1 MNSYFQTPP
10 VVKNLIIINALV
22 YMATAL
28 IQPAHNA
35 IMEYCALWLG
45 APLFHTYQFVTYM
58 FVHANFEH
66 IFFNMFAL
74 WMFGRTLEYELGSK
88 RFLTY
93 YMVCGIG
100 AALIQYFTALAFG
113 ELPMSLV
120 GASGAV
126 MGLLLAFGVMPPNAV
141 IMLLIP
147 PIPMKAKW
155 FVIIYGVIE
164 LFLGWRGVG
173 NVAHFAHVGG
183 MLWGFLLLHWWNPIL
198 WLAFRYMGRDME
210 LACDQRTLD
219 QLEPEQRK
227 EYAKTL
233 VELGAGRRLWEAP
246 LCFGECD
253 GALRVR
259 AAVAWRPLTP
269 VRRLTG
275 LFCAALVFLLFAGAP
290 AVPGGV
296 TETDLSRNLTQMEEA
311 PEKVVE
317 ELIRR
322 LEEKG
327 DLLSGVSIAAG
338 WWKWEGTG
346 GRIYLETSVGTWR
359 AFRCVLGESGKMGMI
374 QLRQEGRPHDLADCT
389 QFYPVD

>member
-1 MNSYFQTPP
+1 
-10 VVKNLIIINALV
+10 
-22 YMATAL
+22 MATAL

-126 MGLLLAFGVMPPNAV
+126 MGLLLAFGVMHPNAV

-173 NVAHFAHVGG
+173 NVAHFATWAV
-183 MLWGFLLLHWWNPIL
+183 
-198 WLAFRYMGRDME
+198 
-210 LACDQRTLD
+210 
-219 QLEPEQRK
+219 
-227 EYAKTL
+227 
-233 VELGAGRRLWEAP
+233 
-246 LCFGECD
+246 CFG
-253 GALRVR
+253 
-259 AAVAWRPLTP
+259 
-269 VRRLTG
+269 
-275 LFCAALVFLLFAGAP
+275 
-290 AVPGGV
+290 
-296 TETDLSRNLTQMEEA
+296 
-311 PEKVVE
+311 
-317 ELIRR
+317 
-322 LEEKG
+322 
-327 DLLSGVSIAAG
+327 VSCCS
-338 WWKWEGTG
+338 TG
-346 GRIYLETSVGTWR
+346 GSS
-359 AFRCVLGESGKMGMI
+359 A
-374 QLRQEGRPHDLADCT
+374 A
-389 QFYPVD
+389 